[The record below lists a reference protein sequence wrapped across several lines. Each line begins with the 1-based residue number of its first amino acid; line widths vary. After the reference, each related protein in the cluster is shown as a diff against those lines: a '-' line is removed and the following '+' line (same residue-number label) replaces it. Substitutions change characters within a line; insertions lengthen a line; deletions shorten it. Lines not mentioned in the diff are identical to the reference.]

1 MIEIKDLHKSYE
13 RVQAL
18 ANINLSIR
26 DGELIG
32 IIGANGAGKSTLLK
46 CLTGLVM
53 PDQGSILINGLDAMQ
68 QRQEIKSLIG
78 YAPEAA
84 ELYPYLTGRE
94 YLDFIADMH
103 QMPRQVKSDRI
114 LHYLSLFDMAEKAD
128 LLIDD
133 YSHGMRQKIS
143 LSAAMISQPS
153 ILVVDEPTN
162 GLDPESVIHFK
173 QELQTFIARGC
184 TILFSS
190 HILDTVE
197 KICHRVAV
205 LHQGRLLTCAT
216 MAELRQRAQG
226 HGSLEELFMALVKAS

>member
-1 MIEIKDLHKSYE
+1 MIEIKDLYKSYE

-18 ANINLSIR
+18 AGINLSIHS
-26 DGELIG
+26 GELIG
-32 IIGANGAGKSTLLK
+32 LIGANGAGKSTLLK

-53 PDQGSILINGLDAMQ
+53 PDQGSIIIDGLDAAQ
-68 QRQEIKSLIG
+68 QRQQIKSLIG

-84 ELYPYLTGRE
+84 ELYPYLSGRE
-94 YLDFIADMH
+94 FLDFIADMH
-103 QMPRQVKSDRI
+103 QMPGAVKSDRI
-114 LHYLSLFDMAEKAD
+114 QHYLSLFDMGKKAD
-128 LLIDD
+128 VLIDD

-153 ILVVDEPTN
+153 ILIVDEPTN
-162 GLDPESVIHFK
+162 GLDPESVVHFK
-173 QELQTFIARGC
+173 EELQAFVDRGC

-205 LHQGRLLTCAT
+205 LHQGRLLAFDT
-216 MAELRQRAQG
+216 MAELRRLAPA
-226 HGSLEELFMALVKAS
+226 HGTLEELYMKLVKIS